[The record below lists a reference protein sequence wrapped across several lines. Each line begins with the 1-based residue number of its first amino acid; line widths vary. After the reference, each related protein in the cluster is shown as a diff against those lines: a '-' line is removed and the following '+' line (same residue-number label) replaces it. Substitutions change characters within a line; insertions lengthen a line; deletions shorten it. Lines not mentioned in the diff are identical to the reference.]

1 MKRCFKYIRN
11 LLAVVPSL
19 ASLHFSAP
27 RFTCSLFQFIM
38 IIDSKYTKMFVS
50 DDLTRL
56 KYNELYEHAVNIRD
70 LKNKVSEF
78 VSRNLL
84 RYLDINKFQFITE
97 MREAFKNQVGS
108 SFDKHAYMAV
118 IDCYQNKF
126 DAIRKGLT
134 FEKVTYSRCELY
146 KRDTKNRKKGDFK
159 KVVNEHKST
168 RLKINSQDS

>member
-1 MKRCFKYIRN
+1 
-11 LLAVVPSL
+11 
-19 ASLHFSAP
+19 
-27 RFTCSLFQFIM
+27 
-38 IIDSKYTKMFVS
+38 MFVS

-56 KYNELYEHAVNIRD
+56 KYSELYSHAVNTRD

-108 SFDKHAYMAV
+108 SFDKHAYMTV

-134 FEKVTYSRCELY
+134 FEKVTYSCCE
-146 KRDTKNRKKGDFK
+146 
-159 KVVNEHKST
+159 
-168 RLKINSQDS
+168 